1 MAILGKSGQRK
12 KIFLFLGASL
22 VISGKRG
29 TIKYPLPVRA
39 SHMDNMESM
48 LFFKQDFKCTFTKN
62 RSDNFDKSSEK
73 EGIIDVKIRA
83 FQIHNS

>member
-12 KIFLFLGASL
+12 NIFLFLGASL

-39 SHMDNMESM
+39 SHVDNMESM
-48 LFFKQDFKCTFTKN
+48 LFFFLARFQVHFHKKTEVTILTKV
-62 RSDNFDKSSEK
+62 
-73 EGIIDVKIRA
+73 VKKKGL
-83 FQIHNS
+83 SM